1 MRIMRTY
8 ASRMI
13 SLPFFGSRLLR
24 PDNLGLAI
32 DLVCEWQ
39 YVPPPFFFLHA
50 CGLSVICQGAI
61 ARKEVNTFGL
71 FLGRKE

>member
-39 YVPPPFFFLHA
+39 YVPPPFFFFA
-50 CGLSVICQGAI
+50 CLWALCDLSGSHCQEGSQHF
-61 ARKEVNTFGL
+61 RSFS
-71 FLGRKE
+71 R